1 MKLKDDNEFV
11 EITAEEEIA
20 ANIARIRPALLDEAQ
35 YPTRQIEQ
43 AWARLDDTQRA
54 ALVAWWK

>member
-20 ANIARIRPALLDEAQ
+20 ANIAHIRPALLDEAQ